1 MNKTMKRY
9 TIFLI
14 SMMLLMTL
22 GANAKD
28 KEKVFFNSKSNIIGV
43 TGNYELL
50 TIGGFTAK
58 FVDNPID
65 MEMPHEGMSAMEMC
79 EYFNNND
86 FGKKLL
92 DYLFMYNG
100 TSLSIELL
108 ADRAY
113 NNAQKQDV
121 ERAEYGVVNKEAIL
135 KGDDAINEVLRNNF
149 IFIDYQLTES
159 KRKWFVFKVNITN
172 ETLKEV
178 YNSWNDMEKY
188 NQIHPNVVFVASGRY
203 KVATGNSQLGTTTE
217 PNNIYPRT
225 NNADIGN
232 IIGNVIGNV
241 IGDYIQQ
248 QQVCKNSRRLIKN
261 ISKKVPEFAIR
272 GQVISRS
279 PFMTN
284 VGKENGIKNRDRM
297 RIYRAKQ
304 DNEGR
309 IYSSRVATVRACNLT
324 SNNAYLY
331 TFAGG
336 QASAKQGDVAVF
348 EPNRNSSYSVIGNY
362 MNHSYG
368 INLAYDHRMTLS
380 KAGFSQYLMTN
391 IGCGVF
397 EGFQKRLYVTN
408 ENNLVHSPILF
419 NVALGYGV
427 GYEFAHC
434 IELVPYF
441 MAQYEGAYFKGKEN
455 KYVPKDES
463 LIGSWDKK
471 DVYANSVRIPVGMK
485 AHINLFY
492 PVQLVVGAE
501 YIFNFNISLVN
512 DTNKDDPELFFY
524 KPMNYKRD
532 GLNMFAGLR
541 FNF

>member
-1 MNKTMKRY
+1 M
-9 TIFLI
+9 
-14 SMMLLMTL
+14 
-22 GANAKD
+22 
-28 KEKVFFNSKSNIIGV
+28 
-43 TGNYELL
+43 
-50 TIGGFTAK
+50 
-58 FVDNPID
+58 
-65 MEMPHEGMSAMEMC
+65 
-79 EYFNNND
+79 
-86 FGKKLL
+86 
-92 DYLFMYNG
+92 
-100 TSLSIELL
+100 
-108 ADRAY
+108 
-113 NNAQKQDV
+113 
-121 ERAEYGVVNKEAIL
+121 
-135 KGDDAINEVLRNNF
+135 LRNNF

-159 KRKWFVFKVNITN
+159 KRKWFVFKVNITK

-178 YNSWNDMEKY
+178 YNSWNDMAKY
-188 NQIHPNVVFVASGRY
+188 NQIHPKVVFVASSRY
-203 KVATGNSQLGTTTE
+203 KVATGNSLLVKTNK
-217 PNNIYPRT
+217 PNNVYSGA
-225 NNADIGN
+225 NSLNADIKN
-232 IIGNVIGNV
+232 IVAES
-241 IGDYIQQ
+241 IQQ
-248 QQVCKNSRRLIKN
+248 QKVSNNGRRLIKN

-284 VGKENGIKNRDRM
+284 VGKKNGIKNRDRM

-309 IYSSRVATVRACNLT
+309 NYSSRVATVRACNLT
-324 SNNAYLY
+324 SDNAYLY
-331 TFAGG
+331 TFAGS

-348 EPNRNSSYSVIGNY
+348 EPNHNSSYSVIGNY

-368 INLAYDHRMTLS
+368 INLAYDHRLALS

-397 EGFQKRLYVTN
+397 EEFQKRLYVTN
-408 ENNLVHSPILF
+408 DNNLVHSPILF
-419 NVALGYGV
+419 NVALGYGI

-455 KYVPKDES
+455 KYVPKNES
-463 LIGSWDKK
+463 LIGSSDKT

-512 DTNKDDPELFFY
+512 ERNLDDPELFFY

>member
-9 TIFLI
+9 TVFLI

-65 MEMPHEGMSAMEMC
+65 MEMPYEGMSAMEMC

-149 IFIDYQLTES
+149 IFIDNQLTES

-178 YNSWNDMEKY
+178 YNSWNDMAKY
-188 NQIHPNVVFVASGRY
+188 NQIHPKVVFVASSRY
-203 KVATGNSQLGTTTE
+203 KVATGNSLLVKTNK
-217 PNNIYPRT
+217 PNNVYSGA
-225 NNADIGN
+225 NSLYADIKN
-232 IIGNVIGNV
+232 IVAES
-241 IGDYIQQ
+241 IQQ
-248 QQVCKNSRRLIKN
+248 QKVSNNGRRLIKN

-284 VGKENGIKNRDRM
+284 VGKKNGIKNRDRM
-297 RIYRAKQ
+297 GIYRAKQ

-309 IYSSRVATVRACNLT
+309 NYSSRVATVRACNLT
-324 SNNAYLY
+324 SDNAYLY

-348 EPNRNSSYSVIGNY
+348 EPNHNSSYSVIGNY

-368 INLAYDHRMTLS
+368 INLAYDHRLALS

-391 IGCGVF
+391 IGCGVYD
-397 EGFQKRLYVTN
+397 GFQKRLYVTN
-408 ENNLVHSPILF
+408 DNNLVHSPILF

-455 KYVPKDES
+455 KYVPKNES
-463 LIGSWDKK
+463 LIGSSDKT
-471 DVYANSVRIPVGMK
+471 DVYANSVRIPVGVK

-512 DTNKDDPELFFY
+512 ERNLDDPELFFY

>member
-1 MNKTMKRY
+1 M
-9 TIFLI
+9 
-14 SMMLLMTL
+14 
-22 GANAKD
+22 A
-28 KEKVFFNSKSNIIGV
+28 
-43 TGNYELL
+43 
-50 TIGGFTAK
+50 
-58 FVDNPID
+58 
-65 MEMPHEGMSAMEMC
+65 
-79 EYFNNND
+79 
-86 FGKKLL
+86 
-92 DYLFMYNG
+92 
-100 TSLSIELL
+100 
-108 ADRAY
+108 
-113 NNAQKQDV
+113 
-121 ERAEYGVVNKEAIL
+121 
-135 KGDDAINEVLRNNF
+135 
-149 IFIDYQLTES
+149 
-159 KRKWFVFKVNITN
+159 
-172 ETLKEV
+172 
-178 YNSWNDMEKY
+178 KY
-188 NQIHPNVVFVASGRY
+188 NQIHPKVVFVASSRY
-203 KVATGNSQLGTTTE
+203 KIATGNSLLVKTNK
-217 PNNIYPRT
+217 PNNVYSGA
-225 NNADIGN
+225 NSLNADIKN
-232 IIGNVIGNV
+232 IVAES
-241 IGDYIQQ
+241 IQQ
-248 QQVCKNSRRLIKN
+248 QKVSNNGRRLIKN

-284 VGKENGIKNRDRM
+284 VGKKNGIKNRDRM

-309 IYSSRVATVRACNLT
+309 NYSSRVATVRACNLT
-324 SNNAYLY
+324 SDNAYLY

-348 EPNRNSSYSVIGNY
+348 EPNHNSSYSVIGNY

-368 INLAYDHRMTLS
+368 INLAYDHRLALS

-391 IGCGVF
+391 IGCGVYD
-397 EGFQKRLYVTN
+397 GFQKRLYVTN
-408 ENNLVHSPILF
+408 DNNLVHSPILF

-455 KYVPKDES
+455 KYVPKNES
-463 LIGSWDKK
+463 LIGSSDKT
-471 DVYANSVRIPVGMK
+471 DVYANSVRIPVGIK

-512 DTNKDDPELFFY
+512 ERNLDYPELFFY